1 MVSSPGSADDTLR
14 WNLIYHGLR
23 WMLGTT
29 FVGSSAVLAMSADPS
44 RIEMIEAFG
53 RKEEGVMFARVN

>member
-1 MVSSPGSADDTLR
+1 
-14 WNLIYHGLR
+14 
-23 WMLGTT
+23 MLGTT
-29 FVGSSAVLAMSADPS
+29 FVGSSAVLTMSADPS